1 MNTTKKKPVPDRR
14 EQRVVGRLLAAVDK
28 SIEAAD
34 QARKARDE
42 LVKLTSTP
50 PDGDKEATNETPH

>member
-1 MNTTKKKPVPDRR
+1 MNAKNKKPGPNRRDR
-14 EQRVVGRLLAAVDK
+14 RVVGRLLAAVEK

-42 LVKLTSTP
+42 LMRLAAKK
-50 PDGDKEATNETPH
+50 GGNGNAN